1 MNYKDY
7 YQILGVNQNA
17 SQDDIKKAFRKLAR
31 QHHPDMNPDD
41 PNATERFKDINEAYE
56 VLSDPEKRTKYDQF
70 GQNWQQYEQQYG
82 PPDGAQQRSTRTVTP
97 EEFEQM
103 FGGGYSDFFESL
115 FGQSFRSR
123 AQRGRDLE
131 YPLEI
136 TLEEAFTGTSR
147 TLTYEDGYA
156 IDAHIPP
163 GVRTGSRVRLKGQGT
178 PGIGGAEDGDLY
190 LEITVLPHPIFERDG
205 DDLRMEVHVDLYTAI
220 LGGSVNVQGLD
231 KAVKL
236 TIPAQTQNGRVFR
249 LKGLGMPSTHDQQ
262 RGDLYAAVKV
272 VLPTNLS
279 DDEIRHFREL
289 QAARTR
295 QTA

>member
-1 MNYKDY
+1 MDYKDY
-7 YQILGVNQNA
+7 YQILGVGKNA
-17 SQDDIKKAFRKLAR
+17 SQDEIKKAFRKLAR

-41 PNATERFKDINEAYE
+41 PGAADRFKDINEAYE

-82 PPDGAQQRSTRTVTP
+82 QPDGAWQQSARTVTP

-103 FGGGYSDFFESL
+103 FGGGYSDFFETL
-115 FGQSFRSR
+115 FGQSFRARS
-123 AQRGRDLE
+123 QRGRDLE

-136 TLEEAFTGTSR
+136 TLEEAFTGTTR
-147 TLTYEDGYA
+147 KLTYEDGYT

-163 GVRTGSRVRLKGQGT
+163 GVHTGSRVRLKGQGT

-190 LEITVLPHPIFERDG
+190 LEITVLPHPIYERDG
-205 DDLRMEVHVDLYTAI
+205 DDLKMQAPVDLYTAI
-220 LGGSVNVQGLD
+220 LGGSVNVRGLD
-231 KAVKL
+231 KTVKL
-236 TIPAQTQNGRVFR
+236 TIPPETQNGRVFR
-249 LKGLGMPSTHDQQ
+249 LKGLGMPRPKGQG
-262 RGDLYAAVKV
+262 RGDLYAVVKV

-279 DDEIRHFREL
+279 AEEIERFREL
-289 QAARTR
+289 QAARTP